1 MYMAMFFTDI
11 SLFYLIPLVISVVLY
26 TLIAVMLLYAAPRTL
41 REEFKIILLNYPF
54 MGDINFINSID
65 ILILPPQ

>member
-26 TLIAVMLLYAAPRTL
+26 SLIALMLLHTAPRTL
-41 REEFKIILLNYPF
+41 RD
-54 MGDINFINSID
+54 G
-65 ILILPPQ
+65 

>member
-26 TLIAVMLLYAAPRTL
+26 TLIAVMLLYTAPRTL
-41 REEFKIILLNYPF
+41 REELKIIGWDGGQN
-54 MGDINFINSID
+54 
-65 ILILPPQ
+65 IL